1 MDPPSRQEIAD
12 TLHETIHTYIATN
25 VHDEQTKK
33 KYKNTAERIRKHPPN
48 KNFSLTLL
56 GNFQPDHEYFKKDYQ
71 KPKNYKQAALVYEID
86 NSNGFFDNLPTCKP
100 SKKNSMQLG
109 MNKELKNRKKLEA
122 MEMALQHLQQRI
134 TAQRDSMGI
143 WGMDSH
149 V

>member
-33 KYKNTAERIRKHPPN
+33 KYRNTAERIQKHLPN

-56 GNFQPDHEYFKKDYQ
+56 GNFQPDHEYFMKDYQ
-71 KPKNYKQAALVYEID
+71 KPKKYKEVAYVYEID

-100 SKKNSMQLG
+100 SIPKGTARLIKQTLLNCRDQVWGTFQKSYS
-109 MNKELKNRKKLEA
+109 LK
-122 MEMALQHLQQRI
+122 M
-134 TAQRDSMGI
+134 
-143 WGMDSH
+143 
-149 V
+149 